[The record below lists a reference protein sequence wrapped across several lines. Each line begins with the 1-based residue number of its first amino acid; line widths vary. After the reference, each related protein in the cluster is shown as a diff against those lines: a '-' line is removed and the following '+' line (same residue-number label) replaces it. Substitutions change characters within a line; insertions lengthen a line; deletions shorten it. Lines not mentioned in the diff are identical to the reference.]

1 MVVVEEHRMVN
12 GIISVA
18 EELLSPMINDYVT
31 NATDL
36 DLRMCTTPN
45 ENVICIF

>member
-1 MVVVEEHRMVN
+1 MVVVEEQRMLN

-18 EELLSPMINDYVT
+18 EELSPMINDYVT

-45 ENVICIF
+45 ENIICIF